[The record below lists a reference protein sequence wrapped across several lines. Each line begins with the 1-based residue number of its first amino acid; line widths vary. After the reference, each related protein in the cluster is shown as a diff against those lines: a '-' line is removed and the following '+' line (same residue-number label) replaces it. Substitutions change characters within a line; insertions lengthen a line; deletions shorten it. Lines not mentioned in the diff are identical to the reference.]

1 MQDQQEQ
8 GRLSSRRKLGVTL
21 APEADPR
28 RQVAVKRSGSKVW
41 IGEPGKAGYVMHWR
55 NAQAAREAQVRF
67 TAALR
72 VGWPGE
78 LVQLVQTVRAQVDA
92 GQRLVDVRTRAQ
104 HDLEHAREMDGRATM
119 KCPRCTGSG
128 IDPVR
133 ADHDPDWCNDCG
145 GGGLVADSRALV
157 DAEAAFA
164 RACEAVKAHDATV
177 PTRA

>member
-41 IGEPGKAGYVMHWR
+41 VGEPGKTGYVMHWR

-78 LVQLVQTVRAQVDA
+78 LVQLVQEVQNQVDA

-104 HDLEHAREMDGRATM
+104 RDLELAHELFPA
-119 KCPRCTGSG
+119 
-128 IDPVR
+128 
-133 ADHDPDWCNDCG
+133 G
-145 GGGLVADSRALV
+145 GALV
-157 DAEAAFA
+157 VLREAEFV
-164 RACEAVKAHDATV
+164 RACEAVKAHDASV
-177 PTRA
+177 PSRA